1 MSPIS
6 DPNYNAKKQ
15 RKYRDRLKIK
25 DQLGSG
31 TLGIHLE
38 RACFSLLRRDLIN
51 DHRSIEDFV
60 GHRWDGDLITPLVF
74 RATQSPSATTDA
86 NMSALLTQVTG
97 DFVASLAPMSAAAKL
112 FDFAVQA
119 NLDGISSMLIPRR
132 AGPIDPNKAQWI
144 DEGAPVLVPTIPLEG
159 MVLGPM
165 KKLGSLIVFTQE
177 LAEHSSNAEEVFRT
191 LMIETVSVQLDA
203 SVLSNLAATTA
214 RPAGILNGVA
224 PIAGSTD
231 MAADLGKLA
240 GAIGSVTSNLAF
252 VGHPN
257 QINAIRMKYG
267 SNWSADILLIP
278 TVGVASG
285 TVIAIDPLAL
295 AASFGEPKIS
305 TSSVAMVQMDDAPS
319 ANPMDGPT
327 RSLFQSYCMG
337 LRVLL
342 DVAYVLRLT
351 GSVAWTN
358 SAQW

>member
-1 MSPIS
+1 MS
-6 DPNYNAKKQ
+6 NAERQ
-15 RKYRDRLKIK
+15 RNFKERQRFRQHLAELLPQLRD
-25 DQLGSG
+25 SG
-31 TLGIHLE
+31 IYLE
-38 RACFSLLRRDLIN
+38 RACYALLRNDFYNEPAEEFIN
-51 DHRSIEDFV
+51 SRWPSDEVTSIV
-60 GHRWDGDLITPLVF
+60 L
-74 RATQSPSATTDA
+74 RAAQSPSKTTDA
-86 NMSALLTQVTG
+86 NMSALLTHVVG
-97 DFVASLAPMSAAAKL
+97 DFVTSLAPISAAAKL
-112 FDFAVQA
+112 FDIALQA
-119 NLDGISSMLIPRR
+119 NLDDISSVVLPRR
-132 AGPIDPNKAQWI
+132 VGPINSNQAQWI
-144 DEGAPVLVPTIPLEG
+144 DEGNPILVPVIPLEG
-159 MVLGPM
+159 VLLGPM

-191 LMIETVSVQLDA
+191 LLIETVSVQLDA

-240 GAIGSVTSNLAF
+240 GAIGNVTSNLAF

-278 TVGVASG
+278 TIGVASG

-305 TSSVAMVQMDDAPS
+305 TSSVAMVHMDDAPS